1 MAGVCKSSDVIKI
14 CHVNIRCLPRIVPA
28 NLWQVLQ
35 VVKMISNMHK
45 SSIDEKVTAY
55 NNLVLKT
62 ILQYMY
68 VHVYVQL
75 YYAVCIFCLVGGLND
90 ANMDRKTR
98 MPHSHIS

>member
-1 MAGVCKSSDVIKI
+1 MNSKWISLLKIYYPQNAKWVFLDKISVIQFTTIIFKYIMACVRKSSDVIKI

-55 NNLVLKT
+55 NNLV
-62 ILQYMY
+62 
-68 VHVYVQL
+68 
-75 YYAVCIFCLVGGLND
+75 
-90 ANMDRKTR
+90 
-98 MPHSHIS
+98 